1 MVPSFVW
8 TRVIST
14 RVTKNSNKAPTRY
27 KLKESL
33 SRNNMHE
40 KKIFEAEYIAK
51 LMGKTLQTVRR
62 HKNHSTSSL

>member
-14 RVTKNSNKAPTRY
+14 RVSKNSKKAPTRY

-33 SRNNMHE
+33 SRNNLHV
-40 KKIFEAEYIAK
+40 KRIFEAEYIAK
-51 LMGKTLQTVRR
+51 VLISHFTYRCKCLI
-62 HKNHSTSSL
+62 

>member
-1 MVPSFVW
+1 MVHSFVW

-27 KLKESL
+27 NLKESL
-33 SRNNMHE
+33 SRNNLHV

-51 LMGKTLQTVRR
+51 ICLIMVLTDSHIFLD
-62 HKNHSTSSL
+62 